1 MKLPVFSPLLRILF
15 ILAVVFPAIAPSNSV
30 FAVRAYRPGAI
41 DSLASRVTRGT
52 SKGRIFFRELPC
64 DSDFFCLR
72 SDGKKLIIEGN
83 NAVAMAVG
91 LNWYLKYLAN
101 IHICWNNPN
110 QALPAMLPLPEKPL
124 RRSTAMKHRYYLNY
138 CTFSYSMPFWDENR
152 WMQEIDWMA
161 LHGINMPLSL
171 TGVEVVWRNMLLKL
185 GYTLPQTKEFISGPA
200 YMAWWQMNNLEG
212 WGGPLPD
219 EWFERQEKLQKKI
232 IRRMH
237 SLGIEPVLPGYSGMV
252 PRDIGKKLG
261 FDVADPGK
269 WCGFNRP
276 AFLQPDD
283 AHFDSIARIYYD
295 ELTRLYGKS
304 GYYSMDPFH
313 EGGSSK
319 GVDLDHAG
327 RKLMALMKEAN
338 PEAKWVA
345 QSWHANPRK
354 EMIANLPKGDM
365 IVLDLYSERDPKWR
379 KEGIYAGH
387 DWLYC
392 MLLNFGGNV
401 GMHGR
406 MNSLVNGYY
415 DAISMPQGAE
425 LRGIGATPEGI
436 DNNPLMY
443 ELLFELPWRPE
454 RFDAASWLHD
464 FIKVRYG
471 KADVDAARAWKAIA
485 NTAYNAPTDYE
496 GEGTVESLLCA
507 RPQWEPRS
515 ASTWGCSRLFYAPD
529 STALAAS
536 LMIKAAPRFKG
547 NINFDYDLADI
558 RRQANADKGNLLL
571 RQMAEYRQ
579 TADSASLRN
588 MAEEFLSLIL
598 LQDSLLTDRKGMDVN
613 YWLRQAA
620 GAARSDEARELYVG
634 NAARLITVWGDSIAC
649 NVGGLK
655 DYSHREWAGVLRDLY
670 YKRWK
675 AFFDHEL
682 YSAPAPDFYRME
694 LDWIDR
700 QVANAGK
707 AVMP

>member
-1 MKLPVFSPLLRILF
+1 MKPFKHPQISRRRLVASLLLCVVLP
-15 ILAVVFPAIAPSNSV
+15 LASAARNV
-30 FAVRAYRPGAI
+30 YRPAAI

-52 SKGRIFFRELPC
+52 SKDRIFFLTVPS

-72 SDGKKLIIEGN
+72 ADGKKLIIEGN
-83 NAVAMAVG
+83 NPVSMAVG

-101 IHICWNNPN
+101 IHISWNNPT
-110 QALPAMLPLPEKPL
+110 QALPPRLPLPQKPL
-124 RRSTAMKHRYYLNY
+124 HLSTDMKRRYYLNY

-171 TGVEVVWRNMLLKL
+171 TGAEVVWRNILLRL
-185 GYTLPQTKEFISGPA
+185 GYTADEAKEFIAGPA

-219 EWFERQEKLQKKI
+219 EWFDRQERLQKKI
-232 IRRMH
+232 VGRMR

-252 PRDIGKKLG
+252 PRNIGQKLG

-283 AHFDSIARIYYD
+283 EHFDSIARIYYD

-304 GYYSMDPFH
+304 RYYSMDPFH

-319 GVDLDHAG
+319 GVNLDRAG
-327 RKLMALMKEAN
+327 RKLLTLMKEAN
-338 PEAKWVA
+338 TDAKWVM

-354 EMIANLPKGDM
+354 EMIANLPKGEI
-365 IVLDLYSERDPKWR
+365 IVLDLYSEKTPKWR
-379 KEGIYAGH
+379 REGVYADH

-406 MNSLVNGYY
+406 MDSLVGGYY
-415 DAISMPQGAE
+415 DALSMPQGNE
-425 LRGIGATPEGI
+425 IRGIGATPEGI
-436 DNNPLMY
+436 ENNPVMY
-443 ELLFELPWRPE
+443 ELLFELPWRRE
-454 RFDAASWLHD
+454 RFDVSEWLRGYQ
-464 FIKVRYG
+464 KARYG
-471 KADVDAARAWKAIA
+471 KEDADVAVAWTALA
-485 NTAYNAPTDYE
+485 NTVYNAPTDYE

-507 RPQWEPRS
+507 RPEWNPQS
-515 ASTWGCSRLFYAPD
+515 ASTWGCSRLFYDPD
-529 STALAAS
+529 STALAAAS
-536 LMIKAAPRFKG
+536 MIKAAPRFKG
-547 NINFDYDLADI
+547 NVNYEYDLADI
-558 RRQANADKGNLLL
+558 RRQANADHANSLL
-571 RQMAEYRQ
+571 RRMAKYRE
-579 TADSASLRN
+579 AGDSASIVPL
-588 MAEEFLSLIL
+588 ADEFLQLIL
-598 LQDSLLTDRKGMDVN
+598 RQDSLLEGSRGMDVAD
-613 YWLRQAA
+613 WLRQAA
-620 GAARSDEARELYVG
+620 MAARSDKDRELYLR
-634 NAARLITVWGDSIAC
+634 NAATLITVWGDSVAC
-649 NVGGLK
+649 NEGGLK
-655 DYSHREWAGVLRDLY
+655 DYSHREWAGVLSDLY

-682 YSAPAPDFYRME
+682 HSAPAPDFYRME

-700 QVANAGK
+700 QVK
-707 AVMP
+707 AYMEQ